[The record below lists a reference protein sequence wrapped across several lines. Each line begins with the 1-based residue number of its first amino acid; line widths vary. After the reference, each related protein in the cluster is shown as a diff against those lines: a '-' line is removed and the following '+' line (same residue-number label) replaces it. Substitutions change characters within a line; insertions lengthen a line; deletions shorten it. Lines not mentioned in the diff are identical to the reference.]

1 MRTKLPLFLLVTLLI
16 CSCASRPLVY
26 EEMTD
31 DEKTSEATLQLR
43 LETTAVKI
51 GSIAFDFVP
60 EEDQKGLA
68 SSVITALKVIQDIL
82 EAGDLEKLTKE
93 LISRT
98 IGDFEVLG
106 ANIQDIANDAF
117 DLFNGWVNLPNVN
130 DYLPEVVR
138 DRLLAFIRGGIA
150 GLEPYAA

>member
-1 MRTKLPLFLLVTLLI
+1 MKTKVPLFLLVTLLI

-26 EEMTD
+26 EDMTE
-31 DEKTSEATLQLR
+31 DEQASEAALQLR
-43 LETTAVKI
+43 LETTATKI
-51 GSIAFDFVP
+51 AGIAFDFVP
-60 EEDQKGLA
+60 EDDQKGLA
-68 SSVITALKVIQDIL
+68 GSVITALKVIQDIL
-82 EAGDLEKLTKE
+82 ESGDLEKLTKE
-93 LISRT
+93 LIART

-106 ANIQDIANDAF
+106 ANIQEIANDAF

-130 DYLPEVVR
+130 EYLPEVVR